1 MSAQK
6 LFGEIKRHQMSRYQ
20 FNIII
25 IQFTQKKQTI
35 AKLSLPSCKL
45 CLFGGEDCDVSF

>member
-6 LFGEIKRHQMSRYQ
+6 LLSEIKRHQMGRYQ
-20 FNIII
+20 FNII
-25 IQFTQKKQTI
+25 QFTQKTQTI

-45 CLFGGEDCDVSF
+45 CLFGGEDCDGSF